1 MQHCAIFAP
10 DGYILTTDFSGDRI
24 LCFSYNKRDKKL
36 EDHGIA
42 ANVKPGSGPRH
53 LVFSPN
59 GKYAYLMSELS
70 GKVTVYSYSDGKLK
84 ELQSIAADYANAR
97 GGADI
102 HVSPDGSFVYASTRL
117 KGDGITIF
125 RVNNNGTLT
134 RVGAQRTAKHP
145 RNFAIT
151 PMVSSFL
158 LLAVMITQYRFTH
171 VIRVRVCLRILI
183 KMLSLVT
190 LSASSSIQSS
200 VLWSK
205 GVLGSERELRY

>member
-1 MQHCAIFAP
+1 M
-10 DGYILTTDFSGDRI
+10 
-24 LCFSYNKRDKKL
+24 
-36 EDHGIA
+36 
-42 ANVKPGSGPRH
+42 KPGSGPRH

-151 PMVSSFL
+151 PMVSSSL
-158 LLAVMITQYRFTH
+158 LLAVMTTQYRFTH

-200 VLWSK
+200 VLWS
-205 GVLGSERELRY
+205 